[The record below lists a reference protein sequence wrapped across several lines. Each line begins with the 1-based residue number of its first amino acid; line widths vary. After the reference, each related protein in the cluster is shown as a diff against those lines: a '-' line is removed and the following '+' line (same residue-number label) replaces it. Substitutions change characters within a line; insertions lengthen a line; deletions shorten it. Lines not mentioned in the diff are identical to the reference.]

1 MGLKLLLVRNGDV
14 LEEIPLSPKEWSREE
29 WVREAGRLEE
39 GLVEMRRFFELYT
52 NENRL
57 RMMRQLLQEDDFMMS
72 FTEFVKGL
80 HMNPKTAREHAM
92 RLMEA
97 GFLECPERGRYRL
110 SLLAQRGGFTAGLA
124 LRRIISILRSEIDR

>member
-14 LEEIPLSPKEWSREE
+14 LEEIPLSPQEWRREE
-29 WVREAGRLEE
+29 RGREAERAGEVLT
-39 GLVEMRRFFELYT
+39 EMRRLFEVYT

-57 RMMRQLLQEDDFMMS
+57 RMMRRLLQEDDFMMS

-110 SLLAQRGGFTAGLA
+110 SPLAQRGGLTVGLA
-124 LRRIISILRSEIDR
+124 LRRILMILRAEIER